1 MVNISSLHTPNHC
14 LSYTFYRRTDW
25 FKNDMNFINSAFAK
39 ISFIISVSKR
49 NHFIFLFVCVGR
61 VIKHQIL
68 QASGCFYEKILFMCK
83 IFAVLNN
90 AILASNQEIAV
101 RYKSSLLQNI
111 LYRTSLY
118 NVNLS
123 WNSNFPQNFSSNQR
137 WCQKITFRKYYI
149 R

>member
-1 MVNISSLHTPNHC
+1 MVNISSLHTPNHS

-83 IFAVLNN
+83 IFTVLNN

-123 WNSNFPQNFSSNQR
+123 WNSNLPQNFSLQPKMTPKDN
-137 WCQKITFRKYYI
+137 I
-149 R
+149 

>member
-1 MVNISSLHTPNHC
+1 MVNISSLHTPNHS

-83 IFAVLNN
+83 IFTVLNN

-123 WNSNFPQNFSSNQR
+123 WNSNFPQNFSLQPKMTPKDN
-137 WCQKITFRKYYI
+137 I
-149 R
+149 

>member
-1 MVNISSLHTPNHC
+1 MVNISSLHTPNHS
-14 LSYTFYRRTDW
+14 LSYTFYHRTDW

-83 IFAVLNN
+83 IFTVLNN
-90 AILASNQEIAV
+90 AILASNQQIAV
-101 RYKSSLLQNI
+101 RYKSSLLQNV
-111 LYRTSLY
+111 LYRTSLD

-123 WNSNFPQNFSSNQR
+123 WNSNFPQNFSSQLKMTPKDN
-137 WCQKITFRKYYI
+137 I
-149 R
+149 

>member
-1 MVNISSLHTPNHC
+1 MVNISSLHTPNHS

-25 FKNDMNFINSAFAK
+25 LKNDMNFINSAFAK

-123 WNSNFPQNFSSNQR
+123 WNSNFPQNFSSQPKMTPKDN
-137 WCQKITFRKYYI
+137 I
-149 R
+149 